1 MKDITG
7 HTILLIAVASLL
19 TLLLPYHKSE
29 TT

>member
-19 TLLLPYHKSE
+19 TLSRPHFKEES
-29 TT
+29 T